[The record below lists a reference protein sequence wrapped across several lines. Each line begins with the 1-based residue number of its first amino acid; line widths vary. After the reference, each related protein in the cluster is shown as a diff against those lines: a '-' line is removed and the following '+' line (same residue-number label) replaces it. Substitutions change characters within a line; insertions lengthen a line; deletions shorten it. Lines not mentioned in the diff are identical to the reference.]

1 MKKNL
6 MISILTAVMSVS
18 MAAPVMAGHIYAGDG
33 VEKTISYDENGGRV
47 ITLVFDPANMP
58 DYMKPMA
65 IRQAEA
71 KTENRELLNE
81 GKEKALS
88 AVPKEK
94 QESVKTESVKI
105 EPQKLKAP
113 PEIGRTLGYIFN
125 EETQRFTENYRAG
138 NIGQCTWYAKGR
150 FREVHGIEMPY
161 MGRAKEW
168 IDTAYKT
175 EGLAVI
181 TDLTDVP
188 DQAVAVFAPTINVQ
202 ESPGHV
208 VFIEY
213 VERDK
218 DGTPVTIY
226 YTEANGNN
234 DPTKGKYDASF
245 DGTVRSRNLKEFQDP
260 YGLKLLGYIVPK

>member
-6 MISILTAVMSVS
+6 MIPMLAAAISLTVSV
-18 MAAPVMAGHIYAGDG
+18 PVMAGHIYAGDG
-33 VEKTISYDENGGRV
+33 VEKTVSYDANGGQV
-47 ITLVFDPANMP
+47 ITLVFDPAYTP
-58 DYMKPMA
+58 DYMKPKTMQQEKTKEEKEVKTPA
-65 IRQAEA
+65 AE
-71 KTENRELLNE
+71 
-81 GKEKALS
+81 
-88 AVPKEK
+88 EK
-94 QESVKTESVKI
+94 QESVKLTE
-105 EPQKLKAP
+105 P

-138 NIGQCTWYAKGR
+138 NIGQCTR
-150 FREVHGIEMPY
+150 FREVHGVEMPY

-188 DQAVAVFAPTINVQ
+188 DQAVAVYEPTAAYRDW
-202 ESPGHV
+202 PGHV

-213 VERDK
+213 VERNE
-218 DGTPVTIY
+218 DGSPVTIY

-234 DPTKGKYDASF
+234 DPTKGKYDAGF
-245 DGTVRSRNLKEFQDP
+245 DGTVRSRSLKEFQDP

>member
-6 MISILTAVMSVS
+6 MIPMLAAAISLTVSV
-18 MAAPVMAGHIYAGDG
+18 PVMAGHIYAGDG

-47 ITLVFDPANMP
+47 ITLVFDPADMP
-58 DYMKPMA
+58 DYMKPKTVWK
-65 IRQAEA
+65 AETKEEKEV
-71 KTENRELLNE
+71 KTPV
-81 GKEKALS
+81 A
-88 AVPKEK
+88 KEK
-94 QESVKTESVKI
+94 QESVKLTE
-105 EPQKLKAP
+105 P

-150 FREVHGIEMPY
+150 FREVRGFEMPY

-213 VERDK
+213 VERDE
-218 DGTPVTIY
+218 DGSPVTIY

-234 DPTKGKYDASF
+234 DPTKGKYDAGF
-245 DGTVRSRNLKEFQDP
+245 DGTVRSRSLKEFQDP